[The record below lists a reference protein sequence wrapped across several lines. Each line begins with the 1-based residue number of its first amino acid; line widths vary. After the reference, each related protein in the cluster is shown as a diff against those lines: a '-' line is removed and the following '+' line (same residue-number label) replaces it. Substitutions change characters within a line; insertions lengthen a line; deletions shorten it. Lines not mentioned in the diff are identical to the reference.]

1 MGTWGPGNFDDDVA
15 RSYLADQIGR
25 YEQFIERILVGD
37 IPTEAMGMNN
47 VMDAGE
53 HCLLPAVEI
62 ICVLHETL
70 GSDYLPR
77 PETVER
83 WIQAY
88 PGLVE
93 PVLRNLDSPC
103 YEHWYVPKRRPVV
116 LATFDR
122 LLRHSRAM
130 YQELAEADGGG

>member
-1 MGTWGPGNFDDDVA
+1 MA
-15 RSYLADQIGR
+15 RDYLADQIGR
-25 YEQFIERILVGD
+25 YAQFIERILVGD
-37 IPTEAMGMNN
+37 IPTEATGMNN

-53 HCLLPAVEI
+53 HCLLPTVEI

-77 PETVER
+77 PETVGR

-88 PGLVE
+88 PSLVE
-93 PVLRNLDSPC
+93 PVLRNLDPLC
-103 YEHWYVPKRRPVV
+103 YEHWYVPERRPVL

-122 LLRHSRAM
+122 LLRYSRAM
-130 YQELAEADGGG
+130 YQEVVEADGGG